1 MFKTISDNV
10 LTSYILTIKSNLID
24 FSFQYTTLWQPVQSL
39 HECVVGQLITALI
52 SSVYSNF

>member
-10 LTSYILTIKSNLID
+10 LTSYILTIKSNSID

-39 HECVVGQLITALI
+39 RECVVGQLITALI